1 MQAAIA
7 VQVRARSTTGH
18 LQTWH
23 DLCMSLYPSVCM
35 PCRLPDLTP
44 THLCLTP
51 ACAAAAGAWCQPSA
65 PGRQRPKH
73 VLVQFNMVT
82 RHGCAGGPSGW
93 GNSAFAA
100 SMAQVESAV
109 EAAEMKAPSR
119 WRTAEAIAA
128 VHLWSPMVRHTAVHG
143 LLWHGAGS

>member
-1 MQAAIA
+1 MTCACRCTPLYACHVAFLTSHQHICASHQHVLPRQELDASP
-7 VQVRARSTTGH
+7 RH
-18 LQTWH
+18 L
-23 DLCMSLYPSVCM
+23 
-35 PCRLPDLTP
+35 
-44 THLCLTP
+44 
-51 ACAAAAGAWCQPSA
+51 AGS
-65 PGRQRPKH
+65 GPKH
-73 VLVQFNMVT
+73 VSVQFNMVT
-82 RHGCAGGPSGW
+82 CHGCAGGPSGW